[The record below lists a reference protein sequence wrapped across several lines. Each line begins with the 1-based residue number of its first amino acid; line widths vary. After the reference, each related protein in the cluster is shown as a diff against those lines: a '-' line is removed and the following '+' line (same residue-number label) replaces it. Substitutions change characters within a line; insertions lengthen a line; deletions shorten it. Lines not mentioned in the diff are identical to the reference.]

1 MNAIS
6 EIYSATRSSL
16 KRKLSR
22 KRARS
27 KDATQSDES
36 QEVPKVLGPY
46 ANKDR
51 WRIVVKSGDK
61 RKSLVFDTVEQAE
74 TARSNLLASFD
85 DSAKLTVGD
94 LLAQFIEYKRQRG
107 CVDRSLL
114 HVKHTIMRIFPK
126 LDKPAHISPE
136 KAEAAY
142 LLTVD
147 KYAVASHAISL
158 RTVKAMFRFAVKKK
172 LVAKNPFDDVQSIGR
187 ANKGKLQLRTD
198 EAKRLTDYLTE
209 RASLGE
215 WRALALLTQ
224 LFLGLRSSEVLKLRK
239 RDLDCDASV
248 IVVDGT
254 KTKNAKRRLA
264 LDAPIVKELL
274 RRRANGL
281 KPEALLFSLNGST
294 VLSATCLHK
303 ALTRYCH
310 QADLPI
316 VCPHSLR
323 GLHSSLAVQAGAS
336 SSYVARALGHGSD
349 EVTKR
354 HYISESAM
362 DSARSARVSEALV
375 GDQDGLIAAL
385 LALSSAQRDQ
395 VCSAIGYRR

>member
-1 MNAIS
+1 MNALNDL
-6 EIYSATRSSL
+6 YSAPRSSL

-22 KRARS
+22 KRAET
-27 KDATQSDES
+27 KDTTQADEP
-36 QEVPKVLGPY
+36 QEAPKVLGPY
-46 ANKDR
+46 ENKDK
-51 WRIVVKSGDK
+51 WRLVVKSGDK
-61 RKSLVFDTVEQAE
+61 RKSLVFDTFEQAE
-74 TARSNLLASFD
+74 TAQSNLLASFD
-85 DSAKLTVGD
+85 ESAKLIVGD
-94 LLAQFIEYKRQRG
+94 LLAQFIEHKRQRG

-114 HVKHTIMRIFPK
+114 HVKHTVMRIFPK
-126 LDKPAHISPE
+126 LDKPANMSPE
-136 KAEAAY
+136 KAEALY

-147 KYAVASHAISL
+147 KYAVASHAIAL

-198 EAKRLTDYLTE
+198 EAKRLSDYLTE

-224 LFLGLRSSEVLKLRK
+224 LFLGLRSSEVLKLKK

-274 RRRANGL
+274 RRRAEGM

-303 ALTRYCH
+303 ALTKYCQ
-310 QADLPI
+310 QADFPI

-362 DSARSARVSEALV
+362 DSARSARVSDALV

-385 LALSSAQRDQ
+385 LALSPAQRDQ

>member
-1 MNAIS
+1 M
-6 EIYSATRSSL
+6 
-16 KRKLSR
+16 
-22 KRARS
+22 
-27 KDATQSDES
+27 
-36 QEVPKVLGPY
+36 LGPY
-46 ANKDR
+46 ENKDK
-51 WRIVVKSGDK
+51 WRLVVKSGDK
-61 RKSLVFDTVEQAE
+61 RKSLVFDTVEQAA
-74 TARSNLLASFD
+74 TAKSNLLASFD
-85 DSAKLTVGD
+85 DSAKLTIGD

-126 LDKPAHISPE
+126 LDKPAHMSPE
-136 KAEAAY
+136 KAEALY

-147 KYAVASHAISL
+147 KYAVASHAIAL

-198 EAKRLTDYLTE
+198 EAKRLTDFLTE

-224 LFLGLRSSEVLKLRK
+224 LFLGLRSSEVLALKK
-239 RDLDCDASV
+239 RDLDCEASV

-264 LDAPIVKELL
+264 LDAPIVRELL
-274 RRRANGL
+274 RRRAEGM
-281 KPEALLFSLNGST
+281 KPDALLFSLNCST

-303 ALTRYCH
+303 ALTKYCQ

-362 DSARSARVSEALV
+362 DSARSARVSEALA
-375 GDQDGLIAAL
+375 GDLDGLIATL
-385 LALSSAQRDQ
+385 LALSPAQRDQ
-395 VCSAIGYRR
+395 VCSTIGYRR

>member
-6 EIYSATRSSL
+6 ELYSAPRSSL

-22 KRARS
+22 KRAET
-27 KDATQSDES
+27 KDATQADEP
-36 QEVPKVLGPY
+36 QEAPKVLGPY
-46 ANKDR
+46 ANQDK

-61 RKSLVFDTVEQAE
+61 RKSLVFDTVQQAE
-74 TARSNLLASFD
+74 TAKGNLLASFD
-85 DSAKLTVGD
+85 DSAKLTVDD
-94 LLAQFIEYKRQRG
+94 LLTQFVEHKRQRG
-107 CVDRSLL
+107 CIDRSLL
-114 HVKHTIMRIFPK
+114 NARSIIMRVLPK
-126 LDKPAHISPE
+126 LNRSAHMSPE
-136 KAEAAY
+136 KAEALY
-142 LLTVD
+142 LEATS
-147 KYAVASHAISL
+147 KYAVASHAMGL
-158 RTVKAMFRFAVKKK
+158 RFVKAMYRFAVKKN
-172 LVAKNPFDDVQSIGR
+172 LVERNPFEEVQSIGR

-198 EAKRLTDYLTE
+198 EAKRLTDFLTE
-209 RASLGE
+209 RAAIGE

-224 LFLGLRSSEVLKLRK
+224 LFLGLRSSEVLRLKK

-274 RRRANGL
+274 RKRAASM

-294 VLSATCLHK
+294 VLAVTCLHK
-303 ALTRYCH
+303 ALTKYCQ

-354 HYISESAM
+354 HYISQSAM
-362 DSARSARVSEALV
+362 DSARSARVSEALA
-375 GDQDGLIAAL
+375 GNLDGLIATL
-385 LALSSAQRDQ
+385 LALSAAQRDQ

>member
-1 MNAIS
+1 MNTIN
-6 EIYSATRSSL
+6 ELYSAPRSSL

-22 KRARS
+22 KRPET
-27 KDATQSDES
+27 KDTAQADEP
-36 QEVPKVLGPY
+36 QEAPKVLGPY
-46 ANKDR
+46 ENKDK
-51 WRIVVKSGDK
+51 WRLVVKSGDK
-61 RKSLVFDTVEQAE
+61 RKSLVFDTFDQAE
-74 TARSNLLASFD
+74 TAKGNLLASFD

-94 LLAQFIEYKRQRG
+94 LLAQFIEHKRQRG

-114 HVKHTIMRIFPK
+114 HVKHTIMRILPK
-126 LDKPAHISPE
+126 LDKSAHMSPE
-136 KAEAAY
+136 KAEALY
-142 LLTVD
+142 LATIE

-158 RTVKAMFRFAVKKK
+158 RTVKAMYRFAIKKK
-172 LVAKNPFDDVQSIGR
+172 LVAKNPFDEVQSIGR

-209 RASLGE
+209 LASLGD

-224 LFLGLRSSEVLKLRK
+224 LFLGLRSSEVLKLKK

-264 LDAPIVKELL
+264 LDAPIVRELL
-274 RRRANGL
+274 RRRAEGM

-303 ALTRYCH
+303 ALTKYCK
-310 QADLPI
+310 QADLPT

-362 DSARSARVSEALV
+362 DSARSARVSEALA
-375 GDQDGLIAAL
+375 GDLDGLIAHL
-385 LALSSAQRDQ
+385 LALSPAQRDQ